1 MSDLTALYPSLG
13 ELFDRTLKD
22 AKIGVIKSREFQR
35 IKEQLIV
42 LQFILEKC
50 APLHYNQREKVISLI
65 LSAQPVGHG
74 RFSKASEI
82 LDSTIIDHS
91 KAPESSRSWW
101 WPLISI
107 FGSTDK
113 TLSPVQQMVQQA
125 LEVERKTSDA
135 EFLSQG
141 ERLKSIGDS
150 VQAAVSEAVKI
161 AQSHFN
167 DIVVK
172 TLKKFLDGAR
182 RIQKD
187 ECMRHIGLEA
197 SSQAH
202 KDSVNNRNDLL
213 RAIEQQSLSASQQY
227 ERSHIQR

>member
-1 MSDLTALYPSLG
+1 MSDLIALYPNIG
-13 ELFDRTLKD
+13 GLFNRTLKD
-22 AKIGVIKSREFQR
+22 AKIGVIKLREFRR

-42 LQFILEKC
+42 LQFVLDNC
-50 APLHYNQREKVISLI
+50 DPLQYSQEYVMSLF
-65 LSAQPVGHG
+65 LSAQPDKRG
-74 RFSKASEI
+74 RVSKANEI
-82 LDSTIIDHS
+82 LDSTIIDNS
-91 KAPESSRSWW
+91 KAPESSKSWW
-101 WPLISI
+101 SLTSI

-113 TLSPVQQMVQQA
+113 TPSPVQQMVQQA

-141 ERLKSIGDS
+141 ERLKSLGDS
-150 VQAAVSEAVKI
+150 VQAAVSEAVKM

-172 TLKKFLDGAR
+172 TLKKLLDGAR
-182 RIQKD
+182 CIQKD

-197 SSQAH
+197 SIQEH
-202 KDSVNNRNDLL
+202 KDSVKNRNDLL

-227 ERSHIQR
+227 EHSHIQR